1 MNIQVY
7 AYTNQNEYMKNM
19 KQCVPKLSFYI
30 LPYIF
35 RLFMGVF
42 GNYIEVA
49 LSSLQVVTVARN
61 FLLDSI
67 FQTIGPDFD
76 YLIFDTL
83 LLLQWAYSKNAP
95 YKLNWFRTRVQ
106 IGQCPIKLSPFSLI
120 TQSAHFI
127 YCFLYY

>member
-1 MNIQVY
+1 MDIQVY

-19 KQCVPKLSFYI
+19 IQCVSKPSFYI

-61 FLLDSI
+61 FLLDSV

-76 YLIFDTL
+76 YHIFDTL
-83 LLLQWAYSKNAP
+83 LLLQ
-95 YKLNWFRTRVQ
+95 
-106 IGQCPIKLSPFSLI
+106 
-120 TQSAHFI
+120 
-127 YCFLYY
+127 